1 MPCNSLQMD
10 TANAAR
16 TLQTTRRTGSATR
29 SRIATRRPTFTDRR
43 ISMKLPTLL
52 TLGCASSL
60 LAACNL
66 LHDGP
71 GSTDVDAAVRRA
83 LEAENH
89 GGLNAL
95 FGQPLPV
102 SADVISAKPD
112 GDCRKLRERTYACD
126 VVVTWRN
133 TDYAPSRANL
143 TFVQAADG
151 SWQTSG
157 VDAALATGAAKS
169 LIDKIGNAW
178 PGNAASGASARQ

>member
-1 MPCNSLQMD
+1 
-10 TANAAR
+10 
-16 TLQTTRRTGSATR
+16 
-29 SRIATRRPTFTDRR
+29 
-43 ISMKLPTLL
+43 MKFPTLL
-52 TLGCASSL
+52 MLGCGATL
-60 LAACNL
+60 LAACHL
-66 LHDGP
+66 LRDGP
-71 GSTDVDAAVRRA
+71 SAADVDAAVRRA

-112 GDCRKLRERTYACD
+112 GDCRKAGERTYACD
-126 VVVTWRN
+126 IVVTWRN

-157 VDAALATGAAKS
+157 VDAAIATGAAKS
-169 LIDKIGNAW
+169 LIDRIGKAW
-178 PGNAASGASARQ
+178 PGSSASAATARQ

>member
-1 MPCNSLQMD
+1 
-10 TANAAR
+10 
-16 TLQTTRRTGSATR
+16 
-29 SRIATRRPTFTDRR
+29 
-43 ISMKLPTLL
+43 MKLQTLL
-52 TLGCASSL
+52 TVGCAATL

-71 GSTDVDAAVRRA
+71 GSSDVDAAVRRA

-112 GDCRKLRERTYACD
+112 GDCRKVGERTYTCD
-126 VVVTWRN
+126 VVLTWRN

-143 TFVQAADG
+143 TFVKAADG

-157 VDAALATGAAKS
+157 VDAAIATGAAKS

-178 PGNAASGASARQ
+178 PGNAASGASAPQ